1 MSPLRRSSRRG
12 SSPASPA
19 RERSQR
25 KAARGAFYTQYFEEG
40 ELGEVR
46 VRHSPQEE
54 DTYEAPHDATD
65 DDSQDPTAEP
75 RRMHVTRSGRR
86 TTSYGTRAWGD
97 DDEPTDKVVR
107 PRRSTRVS
115 KSLRDFVAS
124 DDEEE
129 DENADY
135 EETMR
140 ARRVVERAE
149 RAQRRQN
156 LMDLAASRSARRT
169 GADADESSDARA
181 RASSD
186 ESEDES
192 APAARHRSYSFR
204 ERKKI
209 NYALVPPQPE
219 PLRDG
224 FGRRIRR
231 TSRPSTR
238 AISDEPDASQ
248 SRSGFPN
255 LSLPSL
261 PRATRA
267 GAWPSVPLSLPGQDF
282 MGDMDSSDDEPPRTG
297 LAPTQSALDGRLA
310 APLLESGPTP
320 TSGAGALGSA
330 TDAFGRVHEKDALA
344 DVDPLGVRM
353 DIDFSQVGGLEDHV
367 QQLKEMVSLPLLY
380 PEVFQR
386 FGVTPPRGV
395 LFHGP
400 PGTGKTLVARALA
413 ASCSTEGQKI
423 SFFMRKG
430 ADCLSKWVGEAE
442 RQLRLLF
449 EEAKRAQ
456 PSIIFFDEI
465 DGLAPVRSSKQDQ
478 IHASIVSTL
487 LALMDGMDG
496 RGQVVVI
503 GATNRPDSVDP
514 ALRRPG
520 RFDREFYFPLPSR
533 AARQSIL
540 QIHTRHWDP
549 PLDESLI
556 HVLVDA
562 THGFGGADL
571 RALCTE
577 ATLNAIQRRY
587 PQIYRTNERLLLAP
601 ETIQV
606 DGRDFLLA
614 LEHMVPS
621 SARSTSASSTPLA
634 PHLHPLLASCLQEC
648 EALFARLLP
657 QRTKRKALEEAIYED
672 DVATASTDDHSG
684 AARLER
690 ELLQQSFVQAQV
702 YRPRLLLHGTPG
714 LGQRIIAEALL
725 HSIEGFHVLTISAAQ
740 LLGDGTQTPEA
751 VLSQQFQEAR
761 RLMPSVL
768 FVPDVDRWPSL
779 YSEHLHAMMGALL
792 HGLHP
797 QDRIMLLS
805 TSDTPAALLP
815 ASIRAW
821 FGSWPWHSYAMQ
833 LPSEAQR
840 RDFWHDVAVQAAR
853 PPTQFADA
861 VPRRLRVLEDLPK
874 APPRPPR
881 MPTQLELHQQVEHDA
896 RLLEHLKFRLG
907 SVLAELRKKFKKF
920 TRNVW
925 DEYNLRTLME
935 QFEWRREKGK
945 VIIQLRYDRHPA
957 VDSDVESGHSASPHA
972 EVPAEVRHP
981 VESVMAVDETGDA
994 PAALP
999 AEEPQDAPHD
1009 VDIETTEEPT
1019 VATTGDDNT
1028 DPEDSTYVLRD
1039 FTIYTMTLDKMQK
1052 RLYHNQY
1059 LTCDAFMED
1068 LGKIVSNTEAA
1079 SEVDSDRVFRAH
1091 QMQNFARILLDQ
1103 YVDAPFRAECAAM
1116 ATRVL
1121 AREEEARREAEKKKE
1136 LEVHSRRPNGQR
1148 YSARMLGEEPQAS
1161 DLVDVSTIERA
1172 HKRHRSHC
1180 PDDNA
1185 SNSPPVMQEPSLNKT
1200 AASDGMLVPLT
1211 DPAPAAVPL
1220 PSTPCVLLDEAAQA
1234 QLVEA
1239 LVQRTADF
1247 TVEQLEQTRAGCY
1260 ERILA
1265 HRSSWK
1271 RDTLVCDLYD
1281 LAQQMRDAV
1290 CADNVATP

>member
-1 MSPLRRSSRRG
+1 
-12 SSPASPA
+12 
-19 RERSQR
+19 
-25 KAARGAFYTQYFEEG
+25 
-40 ELGEVR
+40 
-46 VRHSPQEE
+46 
-54 DTYEAPHDATD
+54 
-65 DDSQDPTAEP
+65 
-75 RRMHVTRSGRR
+75 MHVTRSGRR
-86 TTSYGTRAWGD
+86 TTSYGTQTW
-97 DDEPTDKVVR
+97 DEDEETHDRVLR

-135 EETMR
+135 EETVR
-140 ARRVVERAE
+140 ARRVMERAE

-156 LMDLAASRSARRT
+156 LMELAASRSARR
-169 GADADESSDARA
+169 GDDEARDARA
-181 RASSD
+181 RPSLSTGTPATSD
-186 ESEDES
+186 ESDNDA

-204 ERKKI
+204 ARKKI
-209 NYALVPPQPE
+209 NYALVPPPPE

-231 TSRPSTR
+231 TSRHSTR
-238 AISDEPDASQ
+238 AISDEPETAP
-248 SRSGFPN
+248 SRPGFA
-255 LSLPSL
+255 SLPLSTL
-261 PRATRA
+261 PRA
-267 GAWPSVPLSLPGQDF
+267 GAWPSVSLRVPGQDDAF
-282 MGDMDSSDDEPPRTG
+282 GDMDSSDEEPRSA
-297 LAPTQSALDGRLA
+297 LAPAQNALDGRLA

-330 TDAFGRVHEKDALA
+330 TDAFGRVHDKDALA
-344 DVDPLGVRM
+344 DVDPLGIRM
-353 DIDFSQVGGLEDHV
+353 DIDFTQVGGLEDHV

-413 ASCSTEGQKI
+413 ASCSTDGQKI

-540 QIHTRHWDP
+540 HIHTRHWDP

-556 HVLVDA
+556 NVLVDA

-587 PQIYRTNERLLLAP
+587 PQIYQTNERLLLAP

-614 LEHMVPS
+614 LDHMVPS
-621 SARSTSASSTPLA
+621 SARSASASSTPLS
-634 PHLHPLLASCLQEC
+634 PHLRPLLAASLQEC
-648 EALFARLLP
+648 EALFQRLLP
-657 QRTKRKALEEAIYED
+657 QRVKRKALEEAIYED
-672 DVATASTDDHSG
+672 DIATASVQDHAG

-702 YRPRLLLHGTPG
+702 HRPRLLLHGSPG
-714 LGQRIIAEALL
+714 LGQRTMAEALL
-725 HSIEGFHVLTISAAQ
+725 HSIEGFHILTISASQ

-761 RLMPSVL
+761 RLMPSVVY
-768 FVPDVDRWPSL
+768 VPDVDRWPSL
-779 YSEHLHAMMGALL
+779 YSEHLHEMMGALL
-792 HGLHP
+792 HGLHA
-797 QDRIMLLS
+797 QDRIMLLA
-805 TSDTPAALLP
+805 TSDVPASQLP

-821 FGSWPWHSYAMQ
+821 FGCWPWHSYAMQ

-840 RDFWHDVAVQAAR
+840 RAFWHDIAVQAAR

-861 VPRRLRVLEDLPK
+861 VPRRLRVLETLPK

-881 MPTQLELHQQVEHDA
+881 RPTQVELHQQVEQDA

-920 TRNVW
+920 TRDVW
-925 DEYNLRTLME
+925 DEYNLRSLME

-945 VIIQLRYDRHPA
+945 VVIQLRYDKHPTA
-957 VDSDVESGHSASPHA
+957 DSEAESRRSATP
-972 EVPAEVRHP
+972 PAPE
-981 VESVMAVDETGDA
+981 D
-994 PAALP
+994 L
-999 AEEPQDAPHD
+999 AEEPEQDEAAMAIDPMGETAADAP
-1009 VDIETTEEPT
+1009 INKPSPAETQEAATRPRDE
-1019 VATTGDDNT
+1019 VAEAELRVTAANDDEAE
-1028 DPEDSTYVLRD
+1028 PEDSQYILRD

-1068 LGKIVSNTEAA
+1068 LSKIVSNAEAA

-1091 QMQNFARILLDQ
+1091 QMQNFARIMLDQ
-1103 YVDAPFRAECAAM
+1103 YVDAPFRAECAGM

-1136 LEVHSRRPNGQR
+1136 QEVHSRRPNGQR
-1148 YSARMLGEEPQAS
+1148 YSARMLGEEPQACN
-1161 DLVDVSTIERA
+1161 LVDVSTIERA
-1172 HKRHRSHC
+1172 HKRQRSHG
-1180 PDDNA
+1180 PEESATHNETGAETSSVVEPAAAD
-1185 SNSPPVMQEPSLNKT
+1185 SGMPSLET
-1200 AASDGMLVPLT
+1200 HADSATPLSHMPT
-1211 DPAPAAVPL
+1211 
-1220 PSTPCVLLDEAAQA
+1220 VLLDEAAQA
-1234 QLVEA
+1234 QLVDT
-1239 LVQRTADF
+1239 LVQRTTDF
-1247 TVEQLEQTRAGCY
+1247 TVDQLEQTRAGCY

-1265 HRSSWK
+1265 HRSSWE
-1271 RDTLVCDLYD
+1271 RDSLVRDLYD
-1281 LAQQMRDAV
+1281 LAEKMRQAV
-1290 CADNVATP
+1290 LADGAEAP

>member
-1 MSPLRRSSRRG
+1 
-12 SSPASPA
+12 
-19 RERSQR
+19 
-25 KAARGAFYTQYFEEG
+25 
-40 ELGEVR
+40 
-46 VRHSPQEE
+46 
-54 DTYEAPHDATD
+54 
-65 DDSQDPTAEP
+65 
-75 RRMHVTRSGRR
+75 MHVTRSGRR
-86 TTSYGTRAWGD
+86 TTSYGTQPWV
-97 DDEPTDKVVR
+97 DESTDKVVR

-124 DDEEE
+124 DEEEE
-129 DENADY
+129 DENADF

-156 LMDLAASRSARRT
+156 LMDLAASRGARR
-169 GADADESSDARA
+169 GANADDESSDTQA

-186 ESEDES
+186 ESEDVS
-192 APAARHRSYSFR
+192 VPAERHRSYSFR
-204 ERKKI
+204 ARKKI
-209 NYALVPPQPE
+209 NYALVPPPPE

-231 TSRPSTR
+231 TSRHSTR
-238 AISDEPDASQ
+238 AVSDEPDASHT
-248 SRSGFPN
+248 RTFPI
-255 LSLPSL
+255 PGL
-261 PRATRA
+261 PRA
-267 GAWPSVPLSLPGQDF
+267 GVWPSMPLSVPGQDL
-282 MGDMDSSDDEPPRTG
+282 MGDMDSSDDELPRTG
-297 LAPTQSALDGRLA
+297 LAPTQGALGDRLA

-330 TDAFGRVHEKDALA
+330 TDSFGRVHEKDALA

-413 ASCSTEGQKI
+413 ASCSTNGQKI

-533 AARQSIL
+533 SARRSIL
-540 QIHTRHWDP
+540 QIHTRPWDP

-556 HVLVDA
+556 DVLADA

-587 PQIYRTNERLLLAP
+587 PQIYRTTERLLLAP

-614 LEHMVPS
+614 LDHMVPS
-621 SARSTSASSTPLA
+621 SARSASASSTPLA
-634 PHLHPLLASCLQEC
+634 PHLRPLLASSLQEC
-648 EALFARLLP
+648 ETLIARLLP
-657 QRTKRKALEEAIYED
+657 RRPKRKALEEAIYED
-672 DVATASTDDHSG
+672 DVATASPEHHSG

-702 YRPRLLLHGTPG
+702 HRPRLLLHGLPG
-714 LGQRIIAEALL
+714 LGQRTMAEALL
-725 HSIEGFHVLTISAAQ
+725 HSIEGFHVLTISASQ

-768 FVPDVDRWPSL
+768 YVPDVDRWPML
-779 YSEHLHAMMGALL
+779 YSEHLHEMMGALL
-792 HGLHP
+792 HGLHA
-797 QDRIMLLS
+797 QDRIMLLA
-805 TSDTPAALLP
+805 TSDTPARLLP
-815 ASIRAW
+815 ASIRVW
-821 FGSWPWHSYAMQ
+821 FGNWPWHLFALQ
-833 LPSEAQR
+833 PPSEAQR
-840 RDFWHDVAVQAAR
+840 RDFWRDVAAQAAR

-881 MPTQLELHQQVEHDA
+881 MPTQVELHQQVEHDA

-920 TRNVW
+920 MRDVW

-935 QFEWRREKGK
+935 QFDWRREKGK

-957 VDSDVESGHSASPHA
+957 VDSDAESEHSASPDA
-972 EVPAEVRHP
+972 EEPEPA
-981 VESVMAVDETGDA
+981 ESVMAVDETGDA
-994 PAALP
+994 PVAVDEAVP
-999 AEEPQDAPHD
+999 SAEVLQDAPHD
-1009 VDIETTEEPT
+1009 VDAEAAEEPS
-1019 VATTGDDNT
+1019 AAAGGEGDA
-1028 DPEDSTYVLRD
+1028 DPEDSPYILRD

-1068 LGKIVSNTEAA
+1068 LGKIVSNAEAA

-1116 ATRVL
+1116 ANRVL

-1148 YSARMLGEEPQAS
+1148 YSARMLGEEPQAR

-1172 HKRHRSHC
+1172 HKRQRSQG
-1180 PDDNA
+1180 PDEDTTH
-1185 SNSPPVMQEPSLNKT
+1185 SPSIAGEPSVTEKPAPDGAIMPVMESAAPSPNKT
-1200 AASDGMLVPLT
+1200 
-1211 DPAPAAVPL
+1211 
-1220 PSTPCVLLDEAAQA
+1220 STPSMLLNEAAQA

-1265 HRSSWK
+1265 HRSSWE
-1271 RDTLVCDLYD
+1271 RDALVRDLYD
-1281 LAQQMRDAV
+1281 LAQKMRDAV
-1290 CADNVATP
+1290 RAENVEAP

>member
-1 MSPLRRSSRRG
+1 MSPLRRSARHTSE
-12 SSPASPA
+12 PASPA

-40 ELGEVR
+40 ELGE
-46 VRHSPQEE
+46 EE
-54 DTYEAPHDATD
+54 DTYEAPQDATD
-65 DDSQDPTAEP
+65 DEDQMSVQP
-75 RRMHVTRSGRR
+75 RRVHVTRSGRR
-86 TTSYGTRAWGD
+86 TTSYGTQPW

-156 LMDLAASRSARRT
+156 LMDLAASRSARR
-169 GADADESSDARA
+169 GANGGDESSDAHA
-181 RASSD
+181 RASSE

-204 ERKKI
+204 ARKKI
-209 NYALVPPQPE
+209 NYALVPPPPE

-231 TSRPSTR
+231 TSRHSTR
-238 AISDEPDASQ
+238 AISDEPEASRAF
-248 SRSGFPN
+248 SMSG
-255 LSLPSL
+255 L
-261 PRATRA
+261 PRA
-267 GAWPSVPLSLPGQDF
+267 GVWPSMPLSVPGQDLI
-282 MGDMDSSDDEPPRTG
+282 GDMDSSDDEPPRTG
-297 LAPTQSALDGRLA
+297 LAPTQGALGGRLA
-310 APLLESGPTP
+310 APLLENGPTP
-320 TSGAGALGSA
+320 ASGAGALGSA

-520 RFDREFYFPLPSR
+520 RFDREFFFPLPSR
-533 AARQSIL
+533 AARRSIL

-549 PLDESLI
+549 PLDDSLMD
-556 HVLVDA
+556 VLVDA

-587 PQIYRTNERLLLAP
+587 PQIYRTTERLLLAP
-601 ETIQV
+601 ETIHV

-614 LEHMVPS
+614 LDHMVPS
-621 SARSTSASSTPLA
+621 SARSASASSTPLA
-634 PHLHPLLASCLQEC
+634 PHLRPLLASPLQEC

-657 QRTKRKALEEAIYED
+657 QRAKRKALEEAIYED
-672 DVATASTDDHSG
+672 DVATAVPEDRSG

-702 YRPRLLLHGTPG
+702 HRPRLLLHGMPG
-714 LGQRIIAEALL
+714 LGQRTMAEALL

-751 VLSQQFQEAR
+751 ILSQQFQEAR
-761 RLMPSVL
+761 RLMPSVMY
-768 FVPDVDRWPSL
+768 VPDVDRWPTL
-779 YSEHLHAMMGALL
+779 YSEHLHEMMGALL
-792 HGLHP
+792 HGLHA
-797 QDRIMLLS
+797 QDRIMLLA
-805 TSDTPAALLP
+805 TSETPAHLLP
-815 ASIRAW
+815 TSIRAW
-821 FGSWPWHSYAMQ
+821 FGHWPWHLYALQ
-833 LPSEAQR
+833 CPSEAQR
-840 RDFWHDVAVQAAR
+840 REFWHDVAVQAAR

-861 VPRRLRVLEDLPK
+861 VPRRLRLLEDLPK

-881 MPTQLELHQQVEHDA
+881 MPTQVELHQQVEHDA
-896 RLLEHLKFRLG
+896 RLLEHLKFHLG

-920 TRNVW
+920 TRDVW

-957 VDSDVESGHSASPHA
+957 ADSEAESGRSASPDVEEPEPDKAMDVGEAGDVPPAMDEAIPSA
-972 EVPAEVRHP
+972 EALHGAPYDVDAE
-981 VESVMAVDETGDA
+981 A
-994 PAALP
+994 
-999 AEEPQDAPHD
+999 AEEPRPAAGGQDDA
-1009 VDIETTEEPT
+1009 
-1019 VATTGDDNT
+1019 
-1028 DPEDSTYVLRD
+1028 DPENSAYILRD

-1068 LGKIVSNTEAA
+1068 LGKIVSNAEAA

-1103 YVDAPFRAECAAM
+1103 YIDAPFRTECATM

-1121 AREEEARREAEKKKE
+1121 AREEDARRETERKKE

-1148 YSARMLGEEPQAS
+1148 YSARMLGEEPQPCH
-1161 DLVDVSTIERA
+1161 LVDVSTIERA
-1172 HKRHRSHC
+1172 HKRQRSHGPEEDTTHSPSITQASASESPA
-1180 PDDNA
+1180 PDGVIV
-1185 SNSPPVMQEPSLNKT
+1185 PVMDSAAPPAPSLNT
-1200 AASDGMLVPLT
+1200 
-1211 DPAPAAVPL
+1211 
-1220 PSTPCVLLDEAAQA
+1220 PSVLLDEAAQA

-1239 LVQRTADF
+1239 LVQRTSDF
-1247 TVEQLEQTRAGCY
+1247 TLEQLEQTRAGCY

-1265 HRSSWK
+1265 HRSSWQ
-1271 RDTLVCDLYD
+1271 RDALLRDLYD
-1281 LAQQMRDAV
+1281 LAQKMRDAV
-1290 CADNVATP
+1290 RAESTETL